1 MMSKLFDH
9 DNKVMQILAK
19 VADILII
26 SILWI
31 ILSLTVVGFGPA
43 CTAAYYA
50 TAKCVR
56 RERGDVFKEF
66 WLALKLNFWRSLA
79 LGFIVIFFGTS
90 LFLFDFAEIANVVLN
105 QQKMDTWCLIF
116 SILKIFLFC
125 GFFLYLFPIQSRF
138 QAKLVRVVFTAL
150 IMMFRH
156 LGMTLIMTVILLMTG
171 ITCLAVPYLAM
182 VMPGFLY
189 YLFSFPIEKVLV
201 RFVGDDDLKEDEKK
215 DQWYL
220 E

>member
-1 MMSKLFDH
+1 MSKLFDH

-26 SILWI
+26 SILWVV
-31 ILSLTVVGFGPA
+31 LSLTVVGFGPA

-56 RERGDVFKEF
+56 RDRGNVFREF
-66 WLALKLNFWRSLA
+66 WHALKSNFWRSLA
-79 LGFIVIFFGTS
+79 LGFIVIFFGIS
-90 LFLFDFAEIANVVLN
+90 LFLFDFAEIANAVLN
-105 QQKMDTWCLIF
+105 QQEMDTWRLLF

-125 GFFLYLFPIQSRF
+125 GFFIYLFPIQSRF
-138 QAKLVRVVFTAL
+138 QAKLVRVVFTSL
-150 IMMFRH
+150 MMMFRH
-156 LGMTLIMTVILLMTG
+156 IGMTLVMIAVLLMVG
-171 ITCLAVPYLAM
+171 ITCIVYPYLAM
-182 VMPGFLY
+182 ALPGFLY
-189 YLFSFPIEKVLV
+189 YLFSFPMEKILLRLV
-201 RFVGDDDLKEDEKK
+201 AEDDLEEDEEK